1 MLQNA
6 IHVKLLQY
14 STYSHL
20 QSLFLPNAILHTA
33 FFFQK
38 LLILDIAVIT
48 YSSKV
53 TYFGFFCREARD
65 SSRRPL
71 GHVLLVLVAGQVRR
85 Q

>member
-20 QSLFLPNAILHTA
+20 QSIFLPVAILHTA

-38 LLILDIAVIT
+38 LLILDIAVMT
-48 YSSKV
+48 YSSKI
-53 TYFGFFCREARD
+53 TWFGFFLQRGQRFLKTPPWTCPPCP
-65 SSRRPL
+65 RP
-71 GHVLLVLVAGQVRR
+71 RPS
-85 Q
+85 

>member
-20 QSLFLPNAILHTA
+20 QSIFLPVAILHTA

-38 LLILDIAVIT
+38 LLILDIAVMT

-53 TYFGFFCREARD
+53 TRFGFCREARD

-71 GHVLLVLVAGQVRR
+71 GHVLLVLVPGQVRR
-85 Q
+85 E